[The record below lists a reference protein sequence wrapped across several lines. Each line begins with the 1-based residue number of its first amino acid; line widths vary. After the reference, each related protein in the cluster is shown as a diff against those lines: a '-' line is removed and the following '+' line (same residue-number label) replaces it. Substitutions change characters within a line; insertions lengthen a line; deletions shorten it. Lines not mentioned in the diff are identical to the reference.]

1 VWKGI
6 LLRGEI
12 TSPSLTELTV
22 EAILEMI
29 RDRGLA
35 SGDQIPAAG
44 EIAKTLNV
52 SRPVVRE
59 ALATLTGLGVLK
71 SKQGRESVI
80 TVPGSADL
88 SKLIELR
95 FQVNGGSYEDIQE
108 FRELI
113 EVSAAGLAAM
123 RADERD
129 VAELRRRLEV
139 LEGTK
144 SDEDLHDADVAFHEQ
159 IASMG
164 QNDLLK
170 ITIEALAPLLR
181 QLRTRVWAGWKSKG
195 GGIQEIFDAHADILE
210 CIANKDEAGAR
221 KAMAYHLSQAR
232 TGLMDPSSSAEK
244 KIK

>member
-1 VWKGI
+1 MP
-6 LLRGEI
+6 GEI
-12 TSPSLTELTV
+12 ISPSLTELTV

-29 RDRGLA
+29 RDRGLS

-59 ALATLTGLGVLK
+59 ALATLTGLGILK

-113 EVSAAGLAAM
+113 EVAAAGLAAI
-123 RADERD
+123 RADETD
-129 VAELRRRLEV
+129 VAELRRRLV
-139 LEGTK
+139 ILEETQ
-144 SDEDLHDADVAFHEQ
+144 SEEDLHDADVAFHEQ
-159 IASMG
+159 IAAMG

-195 GGIQEIFDAHADILE
+195 GGIQEIFDAHGAILE
-210 CIANKDEAGAR
+210 CIAKGDEAGAR

-232 TGLMDPSSSAEK
+232 TGLTDLPPAPESK
-244 KIK
+244 LK